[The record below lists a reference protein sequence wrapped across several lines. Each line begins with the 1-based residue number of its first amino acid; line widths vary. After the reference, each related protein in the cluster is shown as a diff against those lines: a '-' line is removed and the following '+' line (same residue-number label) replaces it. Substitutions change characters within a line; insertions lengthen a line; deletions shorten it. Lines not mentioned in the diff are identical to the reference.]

1 MSNRWLRV
9 GLWVLAIAALVVGVW
24 ALFAPESFYEDF
36 PGGGRTWVAPLG
48 PYNEHLVRDVGS
60 LNLALGVLMAWAATS
75 LDRRIVQG
83 ALIVFLVNAIPH
95 FFFHVFHLDDLDESS
110 DQILQTI
117 SLAFLVVLPVVML
130 VSMQRG
136 SRRRS

>member
-1 MSNRWLRV
+1 MTRTQQRIVL
-9 GLWVLAIAALVVGVW
+9 LFLAIAALVVGVW
-24 ALFAPESFYEDF
+24 ALLAPESFYDDF
-36 PGGGRTWVAPLG
+36 PGGGRHWVSPLG

-60 LNLALGVLMAWAATS
+60 LNLAIGVLMAWAASS

-83 ALIVFLVNAIPH
+83 SLIVYLVNSVPH

-110 DQILQTI
+110 DQIFQTV
-117 SLAFLVVLPVVML
+117 SLALLVVLPAFLL

-136 SRRRS
+136 SRRT